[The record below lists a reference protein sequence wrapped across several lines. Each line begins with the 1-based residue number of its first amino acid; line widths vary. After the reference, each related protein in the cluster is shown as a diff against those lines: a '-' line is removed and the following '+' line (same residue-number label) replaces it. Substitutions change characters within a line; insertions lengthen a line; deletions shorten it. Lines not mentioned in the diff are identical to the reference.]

1 MLELEFL
8 THRKD
13 GGPESHVWG
22 YWLIAIRRLFSI
34 ILLRFEDGSREA
46 HHSHAFNCVSWVVR
60 GRLLEQHFDGRVE
73 VHSASIWP
81 FVTRRD
87 TYHKVSSVGRSLV
100 LTFRGP
106 WAPTWRE
113 YLETT
118 KKHRVLTWGR
128 NVVSESSESL
138 SP

>member
-1 MLELEFL
+1 MKEIEAF

-22 YWLIAIRRLFSI
+22 YWVIAIRRLFSI

-46 HHSHAFNCVSWVVR
+46 YHSHAFNCLSWVLK
-60 GRLLEQHFDGRVE
+60 GYLIEEHIDGRIE
-73 VHSASIWP
+73 VHPASFWP
-81 FVTRRD
+81 FVTRRS
-87 TYHKVSSVGRSLV
+87 TYHKVSSVGRSWV

-106 WAPTWRE
+106 WAKTWRE
-113 YLETT
+113 YIEAS

-128 NVVSESSESL
+128 RPILEVPWNN
-138 SP
+138 